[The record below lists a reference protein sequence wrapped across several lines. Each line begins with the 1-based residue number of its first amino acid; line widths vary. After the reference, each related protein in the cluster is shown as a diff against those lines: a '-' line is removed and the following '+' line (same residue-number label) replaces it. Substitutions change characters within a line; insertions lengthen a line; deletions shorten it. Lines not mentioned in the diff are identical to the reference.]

1 MVQNSKTGENRNA
14 GVFTEG
20 CKEKAPSDSPKGG
33 EVWIDNLHGAN
44 IMIYMKVQSN

>member
-1 MVQNSKTGENRNA
+1 MVQNSKTGKIEMQGFLLRDVKK
-14 GVFTEG
+14 VFS
-20 CKEKAPSDSPKGG
+20 KSPKGG